1 MPSEV
6 TRRRFLGSTGTAAL
20 LGAGTA
26 SAAGP
31 GAAQAAGPARPIK
44 ILGICCS
51 LRKGKTTA
59 AALGICLEAVKA
71 ADARIE
77 VELIELAGLKIPAQ
91 PAAGIDVAPGE
102 RDDFPGLVPKLSEP
116 ALAGIILGTPVYF
129 GNMSSL
135 CKAFLERCIVFHK
148 SKLLANKVGGVLA
161 VGGGRNGGQELTIR
175 SVQVALMSQQMIV
188 VGDAPPTG
196 HWGGTL
202 WGGNPAVN
210 TGPAPDIARDE
221 VGVATAKNL
230 GRRVAEIAL
239 RLQVSG

>member
-1 MPSEV
+1 M
-6 TRRRFLGSTGTAAL
+6 
-20 LGAGTA
+20 
-26 SAAGP
+26 
-31 GAAQAAGPARPIK
+31 RPIK

-71 ADARIE
+71 AGGRIE

-91 PAAGIDVAPGE
+91 VAAGIDLAPGE
-102 RDDFPGLVPKLSEP
+102 RDDFPGLLAKLSEP

-148 SKLLANKVGGVLA
+148 SKLWANKVGGVLA

-202 WGGNPAVN
+202 WSGNPAVN
-210 TGPAPDIARDE
+210 SGAAPDIARDE
-221 VGVATAKNL
+221 AGAATAKNL
-230 GRRVAEIAL
+230 GRRVAEIAQ
-239 RLQVSG
+239 RLQVPA